1 MHRATSNKLAA
12 LGKYEGE
19 EASGAAA
26 ESLFVAN
33 HSYWDY
39 LTDTLLYTYL
49 LKHSQKLKMQCLL
62 PNVAGSL
69 RKMFREEFSSSFS
82 ANSVKF
88 CIMITK
94 KISNFL
100 EDCNFLTLIFQYLA
114 NLDKVSMDICQ
125 FSRNHTKFLY
135 IFLRVQYLYQSERPL
150 DQFFRPKSTRKHKG
164 DHQRG
169 HFQPKMVSLKI
180 GWTKFLYIKIIYNFQ

>member
-39 LTDTLLYTYL
+39 LTETLLYTYL
-49 LKHSQKLKMQCLL
+49 LKHSQKLKMKILL
-62 PNVAGSL
+62 SNLAVSF

-82 ANSVKF
+82 PNSVKF
-88 CIMITK
+88 RIMITK
-94 KISNFL
+94 KISKFWKPA
-100 EDCNFLTLIFQYLA
+100 IF
-114 NLDKVSMDICQ
+114 S
-125 FSRNHTKFLY
+125 
-135 IFLRVQYLYQSERPL
+135 P
-150 DQFFRPKSTRKHKG
+150 
-164 DHQRG
+164 
-169 HFQPKMVSLKI
+169 
-180 GWTKFLYIKIIYNFQ
+180 